1 MMCPSRHPFQTAF
14 LLSSIA
20 TTICAFQTTPPP
32 LIALHHLASSTSA
45 PLVNRSTNYFC
56 YSRNKNF
63 SRLYDLPTS
72 PSSTSATASS
82 PTKLSKE
89 IPFQELFV
97 MDVVLFQRRRDDPDK
112 INSNKNNDEKLELGA
127 FQENKS
133 IAPLSAWTLESAY
146 TSSNSDTDMM
156 EFVVDE
162 EDLFPGL
169 GAEDVTVWKV
179 LDGSVVS
186 YGSRQVGGG
195 KGPGNPHGEESELL
209 YYVDRGVVEGRYL
222 LGGEGLEMT
231 VDVVV
236 NPNLEHLWWRISE
249 KIGCDLLKTR
259 QCHVVALEARNF
271 VEGNIQA
278 DGSEFWKRRMCMP
291 LLHILMRIGNL
302 YKTRRMD
309 MQFTSIET
317 EHIIIATRTSKLEH
331 DCFCAFFKLPF
342 QVLYLLSCVTCR
354 TLSTSSF
361 LWRPHYLMWSFVGV
375 SPQHG

>member
-1 MMCPSRHPFQTAF
+1 
-14 LLSSIA
+14 
-20 TTICAFQTTPPP
+20 ICAFQTTPPP

-45 PLVNRSTNYFC
+45 PLVNKSTNYFC
-56 YSRNKNF
+56 NPRSKNF

-112 INSNKNNDEKLELGA
+112 ININKNNDEKLELGA

-133 IAPLSAWTLESAY
+133 IAPLSTWTLESAY

-179 LDGSVVS
+179 LDGSVVG

-236 NPNLEHLWWRISE
+236 NPNLEHLW
-249 KIGCDLLKTR
+249 
-259 QCHVVALEARNF
+259 
-271 VEGNIQA
+271 
-278 DGSEFWKRRMCMP
+278 
-291 LLHILMRIGNL
+291 
-302 YKTRRMD
+302 
-309 MQFTSIET
+309 
-317 EHIIIATRTSKLEH
+317 
-331 DCFCAFFKLPF
+331 
-342 QVLYLLSCVTCR
+342 
-354 TLSTSSF
+354 
-361 LWRPHYLMWSFVGV
+361 
-375 SPQHG
+375 